1 MVVCGWGTGAAIWCQ
16 CFREFLCFL
25 YIMIRF
31 QRHNIYWINGPV
43 GCCGKNCTLGYF
55 WDVLHYGF
63 SYQGVF
69 RVTPALCPGKGG
81 GESIGPSGR
90 PRTLGGLQERW
101 RLPSVESSEFFPPF
115 FTAAKKHTR
124 EFYCVS
130 CQVSRRWLAFCS
142 KGWKC
147 KANKSGE
154 ESLSSRYGF
163 AKKRSKGS
171 FDILLMEKT
180 LGIF

>member
-1 MVVCGWGTGAAIWCQ
+1 MLRKELY
-16 CFREFLCFL
+16 FRILL
-25 YIMIRF
+25 
-31 QRHNIYWINGPV
+31 
-43 GCCGKNCTLGYF
+43 GCSSLWFFIPRG
-55 WDVLHYGF
+55 V
-63 SYQGVF
+63 QGDTSIVS
-69 RVTPALCPGKGG
+69 RKGG

-180 LGIF
+180 PAPLGIF